1 MHIIIKHGAVALAA
15 VVITSAAAVPASTLA
30 PAAAANC
37 TCLSSAS
44 DADLIT
50 ALGWVCGPGGK
61 VDCSPI
67 NTGGSR
73 FFPNDAVDHANF
85 AFTEFYHAHAADGY
99 DTCFCKYFSL
109 SRSKLLPYGSSPRTR
124 LRQAGK

>member
-1 MHIIIKHGAVALAA
+1 MHIKHGAVALAA
-15 VVITSAAAVPASTLA
+15 VMITSAGAVPASTLAA

-67 NTGGSR
+67 NTGGSH
-73 FFPNDAVDHANF
+73 FLPNDAVDHANY

-99 DTCFCKYFSL
+99 DTCFCKCFNL
-109 SRSKLLPYGSSPRTR
+109 SRSKLLPADSPLRMR
-124 LRQAGK
+124 PRQAGK